1 MPSSRENTG
10 SWFAGHGTHRV
21 LLIDDEAVIRRALS
35 RWFARQGWVVDEAA
49 DGDAARRL
57 LADAHGDEVELV
69 ICDLRMPQG
78 SGEELY
84 RWLQQ
89 HRPELVSRVVF
100 SSGDVLAPEAATF
113 LAEARRPVLPKP
125 FDLRDLARVV
135 DEVRASVHTAPGA
148 A

>member
-10 SWFAGHGTHRV
+10 SWSAGPGTHRV
-21 LLIDDEAVIRRALS
+21 LLIDDEVVIRRALS
-35 RWFARQGWVVDEAA
+35 RWFARHGWVVHEAG

-57 LADAHGDEVELV
+57 LTDAHSDEVELV
-69 ICDLRMPQG
+69 ICDLRMPLG

-89 HRPELVSRVVF
+89 HRPELAGRVVF

-113 LAEARRPVLPKP
+113 LAEAGRPVLAKP

-135 DEVRASVHTAPGA
+135 DEARASVRAAPGA
-148 A
+148 G